1 METMQPAL
9 KNGRNVWDRVN
20 MPQNEFER
28 RVERIR
34 TEMKRG
40 GIDLI
45 LLCGKDYNEY
55 GDPCYVSNFV
65 TRLPRGALA
74 VVPLTGPV
82 AVFFEGASRGLPSF
96 LATTWVHELRAASD
110 VVRECVKYLKEK
122 SLIPCTVVA
131 AARIVTNL
139 RMVKSMKECDQ
150 IRRSGRIVKRAFDF
164 ITSATFEGMNE
175 QLLEAM
181 G

>member
-55 GDPCYVSNFV
+55 ADPCYISNFV
-65 TRLPRGALA
+65 TRLPRGALV

-96 LATTWVHELRAASD
+96 LATTWVRELRAASD
-110 VVRECVKYLKEK
+110 VARECVKYLKEK
-122 SLIPCTVVA
+122 SLIPCTVGFGRLKQLMPYQQFQFLKESLGGCAVVD

-139 RMVKSMKECDQ
+139 RVVKSTKE
-150 IRRSGRIVKRAFDF
+150 
-164 ITSATFEGMNE
+164 
-175 QLLEAM
+175 
-181 G
+181 